1 MHIKANLR
9 LAYEA
14 AGQTDAQFEFERF
27 VVSESQSAPRIS
39 NTAGIKR
46 E

>member
-9 LAYEA
+9 PAYEA
-14 AGQTDAQFEFERF
+14 WGRTDAQFEFVRF
-27 VVSESQSAPRIS
+27 VVGESQSAPRIS